1 MCFKTLEMQ
10 SQTPQSPSTPPPP
23 PQPPAR
29 DLSLGPP
36 LRWIAPPR
44 KMSWLRASDFEAY
57 RAPQKNCL
65 LTPFHSN
72 DCKCRWVGLQK
83 IS

>member
-10 SQTPQSPSTPPPP
+10 SQTPSSPPPP
-23 PQPPAR
+23 LPPAR

-36 LRWIAPPR
+36 PRWIAPPR

-57 RAPQKNCL
+57 RAPGSIPTKKL
-65 LTPFHSN
+65 SFDAFSL
-72 DCKCRWVGLQK
+72 K
-83 IS
+83 

>member
-1 MCFKTLEMQ
+1 MFQNARNAVSDALV
-10 SQTPQSPSTPPPP
+10 PLYPP